1 MGDTD
6 LQSQKNSW
14 QTLKTQ
20 GLAGEFKMDSDLGE
34 ALRKR
39 CETFVSALELLKD
52 DAKGLDHLLGYGTL
66 PSAIALQGKFEK
78 KASGD
83 DSAVKRL
90 EQHIE
95 VVSLMHDAYAAAIGK
110 ITQADQSAALATK
123 QQTEEVK

>member
-6 LQSQKNSW
+6 LQSQKNNW

-20 GLAGEFKMDSDLGE
+20 GLAGEFKMDSDIGE

-39 CETFVSALELLKD
+39 CETFATALEQLKD
-52 DAKGLDHLLGYGTL
+52 KAKALDHLSGYGTL
-66 PSAIALQGKFEK
+66 PSAIALQGKFEQ
-78 KASGD
+78 KAAGQ
-83 DSAVKRL
+83 DSAVKRI

-95 VVSLMHDAYAAAIGK
+95 VVALMHDAYAAAIGK